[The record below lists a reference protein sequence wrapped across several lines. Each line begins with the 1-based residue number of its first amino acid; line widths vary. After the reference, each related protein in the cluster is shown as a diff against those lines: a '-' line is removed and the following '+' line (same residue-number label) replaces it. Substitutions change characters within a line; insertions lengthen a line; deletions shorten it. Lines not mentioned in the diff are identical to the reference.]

1 MSSCSAR
8 WLLLGDGEA
17 PPAPPIPPCR
27 RHAGAKAVG
36 RRSRS
41 SEEAAGGRPLG
52 KWRRAARGR
61 HPALAAAAAFLAQL
75 LCHGHTGR
83 LYSSQEPVNI
93 LEADGVK
100 DLLGNWSGAWVVE
113 FYWSWGGPC
122 VNYGATWKVLGPG
135 GERAT
140 RSIPSTLQVTSPTS
154 CTTST

>member
-27 RHAGAKAVG
+27 RHAGG
-36 RRSRS
+36 RRLGGEVAR
-41 SEEAAGGRPLG
+41 AGKRPLG

-61 HPALAAAAAFLAQL
+61 HPPLGTAAFMAQP

-83 LYSSQEPVNI
+83 LYSSQEPVSI

-100 DLLGNWSGAWVVE
+100 GLLGNSSAAGVVE

-135 GERAT
+135 GERTARDHKT
-140 RSIPSTLQVTSPTS
+140 
-154 CTTST
+154 

>member
-1 MSSCSAR
+1 M
-8 WLLLGDGEA
+8 
-17 PPAPPIPPCR
+17 
-27 RHAGAKAVG
+27 
-36 RRSRS
+36 
-41 SEEAAGGRPLG
+41 AGGRPLG

-61 HPALAAAAAFLAQL
+61 HPALAAAFLAQL

-140 RSIPSTLQVTSPTS
+140 RSLLSTLQVTSPTS

>member
-1 MSSCSAR
+1 M
-8 WLLLGDGEA
+8 A
-17 PPAPPIPPCR
+17 PCGP
-27 RHAGAKAVG
+27 
-36 RRSRS
+36 
-41 SEEAAGGRPLG
+41 
-52 KWRRAARGR
+52 GR

-135 GERAT
+135 GERMQNFSHQKLFALKNIQQEDDYGAL
-140 RSIPSTLQVTSPTS
+140 SKNVSWVTQD
-154 CTTST
+154 